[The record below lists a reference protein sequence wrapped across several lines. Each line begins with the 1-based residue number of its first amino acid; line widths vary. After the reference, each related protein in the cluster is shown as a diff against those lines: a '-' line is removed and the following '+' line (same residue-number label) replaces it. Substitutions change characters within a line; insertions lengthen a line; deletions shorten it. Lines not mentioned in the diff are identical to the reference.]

1 MPPPFRSAVPV
12 TVRLASAVP
21 EPTEPSKVV
30 TAAVAVR
37 PKPPSTVRP
46 KVIEPVSEVTLSL
59 LSSTT
64 GPAKVSLPPLW

>member
-30 TAAVAVR
+30 TAAAAVN
-37 PKPPSTVRP
+37 PKAPSTLP
-46 KVIEPVSEVTLSL
+46 SKVIALPVRRL
-59 LSSTT
+59 LVPSTT
-64 GPAKVSLPPLW
+64 GPR